1 MEYGALNLKGINR
14 AGGGRWLMQ
23 SNTFALT
30 HRNDEAEEP
39 GEFLSYRP
47 QSLIDYQSLCERKG
61 RVDAEGM
68 EKCIDVG

>member
-1 MEYGALNLKGINR
+1 MANAIKHVY
-14 AGGGRWLMQ
+14 
-23 SNTFALT
+23 THT

-39 GEFLSYRP
+39 VEFLSYRP

-68 EKCIDVG
+68 EKCIDIG